1 MGSAET
7 MDAATGASRPPV
19 RVHHEKYGASEWAL
33 EEVQLDVHDEVRLW
47 GLNPRLQSYLPV
59 TGINSET
66 ELEAALEMTKGYDAL
81 RKSIDDLGQMEPIY
95 VWRPNETSKFLV
107 LEGATRVCVLRTLDK
122 KYTSG
127 IKEGTFRRV
136 KAKVL
141 PPNFGEL
148 EQAILLARIHVR
160 GSGVRAWDRYIQAKF
175 IHEKVVGVNGQ
186 PPVMNQAQMA
196 QYMEKSLAWVNR
208 LKSAYEFALQF
219 KEHVDVERLGSEP
232 IDRFTARNFSVL
244 EEISKARI
252 IGSKLREYDN
262 PAYDDLREDV
272 FGMVQNGVFKE
283 YRDARFLKEFYD
295 DPEAWEQL
303 KSGEEHVANRL
314 AREVESKGS
323 SPKAKIAG
331 LTQTLKRAID
341 RGDSEFDEEDIAEL
355 GRAIDLIEEKVHDG
369 VSTYRVSIKK
379 ATQMLNRVSR
389 ADVRDLPQDELDE
402 FTDAYEYFI
411 GMVKTHGGR
420 GAT

>member
-1 MGSAET
+1 MVELDTTA
-7 MDAATGASRPPV
+7 RPPA
-19 RVHHEKYGASEWAL
+19 RIHHEKYGTVEWAL
-33 EEVQLDVHDEVRLW
+33 EEVLLDVQDDVRLW
-47 GLNPRLQSYLPV
+47 DLNPRLQSYLPV
-59 TGINSET
+59 SGISSEA
-66 ELEAALEMTKGYDAL
+66 ELEAALEQTKGYDAL

-95 VWRPNETSKFLV
+95 VWRPSESSKFLV
-107 LEGATRVCVLRTLDK
+107 LEGATRVCVLRSLDR

-136 KAKVL
+136 KAKIL
-141 PPNFGEL
+141 PPHFGEL

-175 IHEKVVGVNGQ
+175 IHEKVVGLNGQ

-219 KEHVDVERLGSEP
+219 KEHVDSDDVKGEP

-244 EEISKARI
+244 EEVSKARI

-262 PAYDDLREDV
+262 TAHDDLRDDV
-272 FGMVQNGVFKE
+272 FGMVENGVFKE
-283 YRDARFLKEFYD
+283 YRDARFLKEFHD
-295 DPEAWEQL
+295 DPDAWDQL

-323 SPKAKIAG
+323 SPKAKISG
-331 LTQTLKRAID
+331 LTQTLKRAIE
-341 RGDSEFDEEDIAEL
+341 RGDAEFDDEDVAEL
-355 GRAIDLIEEKVHDG
+355 ERAVDLVEDKVHEG
-369 VSTYRVSIKK
+369 VPAYGVAIKK
-379 ATQMLNRVSR
+379 AARMLNGVSR
-389 ADVRDLPQDELDE
+389 ANVHDIPEDVLAE
-402 FTDAYEYFI
+402 FVDAYDYFI
-411 GMVKTHGGR
+411 GMVKTHGR
-420 GAT
+420 SRAD